1 MEGQLHKRFS
11 DEELRKV
18 FYRYENGLVDISYM
32 LALLDIKR
40 RRFSS
45 C

>member
-18 FYRYENGLVDISYM
+18 YCRYENGLVDISYM